1 MSHNN
6 QPEYFTINS
15 VCPHDGSTIC
25 LGIFE
30 DMDAVSYRL
39 KRMYTTCGDEYRVEC
54 HHLSKAEDEAKAYN
68 EQVVSRTKY
77 KKDEAE
83 KERKLKE
90 YDEWKG
96 QISDDLGK
104 FESTLTKEDLSL
116 PNIKAAY
123 KTVGIS

>member
-1 MSHNN
+1 MSHFN
-6 QPEYFTINS
+6 QPEYFTITS
-15 VCPHDGSTIC
+15 ICPHTGESTV

-30 DMDAVSYRL
+30 DMDAVGYRL
-39 KRMYTTCGDEYRVEC
+39 KRMYTTCGDEYRIEC
-54 HHLSKAEDEAKAYN
+54 SHLQTAEEEAKAYN
-68 EQVVSRTKY
+68 EQVVSRTEHKR
-77 KKDEAE
+77 KEAE

-104 FESTLTKEDLSL
+104 FESTLTKEDLTL

-123 KTVGIS
+123 KTVEAA

>member
-30 DMDAVSYRL
+30 DMDAVMWRMKRL
-39 KRMYTTCGDEYRVEC
+39 YTSCGDEYRIEC
-54 HHLSKAEDEAKAYN
+54 FHLSTAESEAVAYN
-68 EQVVSRTKY
+68 ELVVSRTEY
-77 KKDEAE
+77 KHKEAE

-96 QISDDLGK
+96 QIEQD
-104 FESTLTKEDLSL
+104 KE
-116 PNIKAAY
+116 AA
-123 KTVGIS
+123 

>member
-1 MSHNN
+1 MSHPN

-15 VCPHDGSTIC
+15 IC
-25 LGIFE
+25 QHSGDVTCIGIFE

-39 KRMYTTCGDEYRVEC
+39 KRMYTSCGDEYRIEC
-54 HHLSKAEDEAKAYN
+54 FHLSKAEDEAKAYN
-68 EQVVSRTKY
+68 EQVVSRVKY

-96 QISDDLGK
+96 
-104 FESTLTKEDLSL
+104 
-116 PNIKAAY
+116 NIKEEINAA
-123 KTVGIS
+123 